1 MNMQNSEMTTTGSF
15 LEKVINTMPGGVFV
29 YRANE
34 KQEILY
40 MNREILHLWD
50 CQDKDQFMEFCGGSF
65 RGMIHPDDRD
75 LVEQEII
82 SQLRLGNR
90 DFDHVRYRMINREGK
105 LHTVENFGKY
115 VDDPDLGGLFFVFFC
130 KPLPSEEALE
140 VCKKKNIRGETK
152 DDQEFYQ
159 NISAQKYLDS
169 GQIKSLSAP
178 EMLENEQT
186 SVFINADQAVK
197 QIMQRYICEC
207 EYEQYL
213 EFMDLNTLANRL
225 EHADGGVLNTVFSV
239 KTKTREKVF
248 NMHRILQV
256 QGTER
261 KVYLYLIYGVNLS
274 SAKEGAILI
283 ENSDAK
289 DVREEQ
295 TNAHEQGCTQQI
307 RD

>member
-90 DFDHVRYRMINREGK
+90 DFDHVRYRMIDREG
-105 LHTVENFGKY
+105 N
-115 VDDPDLGGLFFVFFC
+115 
-130 KPLPSEEALE
+130 
-140 VCKKKNIRGETK
+140 
-152 DDQEFYQ
+152 
-159 NISAQKYLDS
+159 
-169 GQIKSLSAP
+169 
-178 EMLENEQT
+178 
-186 SVFINADQAVK
+186 
-197 QIMQRYICEC
+197 
-207 EYEQYL
+207 
-213 EFMDLNTLANRL
+213 
-225 EHADGGVLNTVFSV
+225 V

-274 SAKEGAILI
+274 SVKEGAILI
-283 ENSDAK
+283 ENSDAT

>member
-1 MNMQNSEMTTTGSF
+1 
-15 LEKVINTMPGGVFV
+15 
-29 YRANE
+29 
-34 KQEILY
+34 
-40 MNREILHLWD
+40 
-50 CQDKDQFMEFCGGSF
+50 
-65 RGMIHPDDRD
+65 MIHPDDRD

-90 DFDHVRYRMINREGK
+90 DFDHVRYRMIDREG
-105 LHTVENFGKY
+105 N
-115 VDDPDLGGLFFVFFC
+115 
-130 KPLPSEEALE
+130 
-140 VCKKKNIRGETK
+140 
-152 DDQEFYQ
+152 
-159 NISAQKYLDS
+159 
-169 GQIKSLSAP
+169 
-178 EMLENEQT
+178 
-186 SVFINADQAVK
+186 
-197 QIMQRYICEC
+197 
-207 EYEQYL
+207 
-213 EFMDLNTLANRL
+213 
-225 EHADGGVLNTVFSV
+225 V

-274 SAKEGAILI
+274 SVKEGAILI